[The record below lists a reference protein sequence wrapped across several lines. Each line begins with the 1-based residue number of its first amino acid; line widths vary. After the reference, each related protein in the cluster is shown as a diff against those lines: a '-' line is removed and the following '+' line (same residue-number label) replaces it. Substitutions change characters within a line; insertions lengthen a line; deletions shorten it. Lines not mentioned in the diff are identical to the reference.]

1 MIVSPALI
9 DGSSENIRQSGP
21 EGITFSRVQPA
32 DILSPL
38 ASPAA
43 SWDQLWTSHLLPS
56 QGWRTKEQRGSSIPP
71 GSNIVPGE
79 SFLVSLEP
87 LAAA

>member
-9 DGSSENIRQSGP
+9 DGSSENIRRIGP
-21 EGITFSRVQPA
+21 EGITFSRAQPA

-43 SWDQLWTSHLLPS
+43 SWDRLQSSHLLPS
-56 QGWRTKEQRGSSIPP
+56 QGWRMKEERSI
-71 GSNIVPGE
+71 
-79 SFLVSLEP
+79 FLGLEHP
-87 LAAA
+87 ARLGHFFWSASGH